1 MAVFFGVDS
10 HKRSLAVSAVD
21 EVGRELARAEFA
33 NTPGGHRSLIVWALA
48 QGDYG
53 RFGVEGS
60 GGLGRALAQELLT
73 AGLEV
78 VDIPGALTDRERR
91 RLVRKGKSDPQDALA
106 IARVTLRET
115 TLEPLTPDGAA
126 RELKLLCDYREQL
139 CSQRTRVQNRLH
151 ADLVVLAP
159 GYEKRCPNLVA
170 KRHLETAARVLRGLA
185 GVQAELARKRLHG
198 LRRLDSEIVQLEQRI
213 ETLVAQTA
221 TGLTSLV
228 GIGPLGAARV
238 LGEVRDI
245 RRYANKDR
253 FASAN
258 GTAPIPASSG
268 AVHRHRLNRGG
279 NRRLNRVIHT
289 MALVQIR
296 CDPRARA
303 YIERRRAEGKTYRD
317 AIRSL
322 KRHLSDVIYKQLR
335 EDTITA
341 QTTPLDR

>member
-10 HKRSLAVSAVD
+10 HKRSFAISAID

-33 NTPGGHRSLIVWALA
+33 NTPDGHRSLIAWALER
-48 QGDYG
+48 GESG

-73 AGLEV
+73 AGLET
-78 VDIPGALTDRERR
+78 VDVPGALTDRERR

-115 TLEPLTPDGAA
+115 TLEPLTQDGTT

-170 KRHLETAARVLRGLA
+170 KRHLEAAARVLRNLA
-185 GVQAELARKRLHG
+185 GVQAELARKRLHS
-198 LRRLDSEIVQLEQRI
+198 LRRLDREIVQLEQRI
-213 ETLVAQTA
+213 EKLVTQTA

-245 RRYANKDR
+245 RRYASKDR

-268 AVHRHRLNRGG
+268 AVRRHRLNRGG

-303 YIERRRAEGKTYRD
+303 YIERRRSEGKTYRD

-335 EDTITA
+335 EDTL
-341 QTTPLDR
+341 TPHTSPP